1 MKLLEDHINKL
12 WASSKLSQAKRGI
25 TRLPCYVIYR
35 VWDENRPL
43 SGVLALE
50 YFGSFFIEQMYDG
63 FGVNKCSLGID
74 LYFAFICM
82 TLFLYVID
90 RKSVV

>member
-35 VWDENRPL
+35 VLDENRPL

-50 YFGSFFIEQMYDG
+50 YFGSFFCRTNLRWPPRGGGGDSYMEPTGMLVG
-63 FGVNKCSLGID
+63 NFEFNP
-74 LYFAFICM
+74 
-82 TLFLYVID
+82 
-90 RKSVV
+90 

>member
-35 VWDENRPL
+35 VLDENRPL

-50 YFGSFFIEQMYDG
+50 YFGPFFLVKQIYDG
-63 FGVNKCSLGID
+63 FGVDKRSLGID
-74 LYFAFICM
+74 LYFRC
-82 TLFLYVID
+82 
-90 RKSVV
+90 S